1 MTGDYKGDYQELVDE
16 ISELLGVPATL
27 ENRDFELIAFGVYD
41 SEGDLDPS
49 ALDPVRTR
57 SILTRRS
64 TAAVRTW
71 FEGFGITRASAP
83 VRIPP
88 TPEAGVYRGRICLPV
103 RHRGVVL
110 GYVWLLDSDPGP
122 TDPQL
127 DAAMRVTARI
137 GALLA
142 DEAQHGADLSRE
154 LRAVLTA
161 ERGWQADMAVAAL
174 RTALGPRGD
183 GPYAVVCVAPWP
195 SADPDDAP
203 SARTVPHAT
212 ALCTVPWG
220 PSAQSLA
227 ALVRLRATDTLTP
240 ASSAA
245 GRLLE
250 RARDVEGGGGAYGG
264 GAYGGGAYGGTGSGG
279 ETSTGGP
286 GSGSGPGTGRSGGP
300 STGGSGTGGSGWGGL
315 GTGRPGTGRSGTG
328 GSGADGQ
335 GTGGSDSG
343 RTDTGSSGTGG
354 PGTGGSGVDG
364 QGTGGSGTVR
374 SDTGGSGTG
383 RSDTGR
389 PGTDGSGA
397 DGQGAGGS
405 GAGRS
410 GTGRPGAP
418 GSGTGRPGSSDG
430 GRSTSAEKEGGGS
443 GDTRSRGN
451 RSGGDLPVHGT
462 PGRQAKDPAAAP
474 PTVAAGIAVPRLSLA
489 ELAPAWQEAS
499 DAARAA
505 LAEPGFGPVAE
516 WSRIGPYRLLT
527 ALPPETAHDPVVR
540 PLLAPAHRELARTAE
555 VYLDCA
561 GQAGRTAAELG
572 IHRQTLY
579 YRLSRV
585 EQLTGLDL
593 DDGEDRLLLHMA
605 LKAARL

>member
-27 ENRDFELIAFGVYD
+27 ENRDFELIAFGAYD

-49 ALDPVRTR
+49 ALDPVRAR

-174 RTALGPRGD
+174 RTALGSRGD
-183 GPYAVVCVAPWP
+183 GPYAMVCVAPWP

-212 ALCTVPWG
+212 ALCTLPWG
-220 PSAQSLA
+220 PAAHALA
-227 ALVRLRATDTLTP
+227 ILVRLRAPDTLTP
-240 ASSAA
+240 ATTAA
-245 GRLLE
+245 TRLLAE
-250 RARDVEGGGGAYGG
+250 ETRTPGA
-264 GAYGGGAYGGTGSGG
+264 GTG
-279 ETSTGGP
+279 EPRT
-286 GSGSGPGTGRSGGP
+286 P
-300 STGGSGTGGSGWGGL
+300 S
-315 GTGRPGTGRSGTG
+315 R
-328 GSGADGQ
+328 
-335 GTGGSDSG
+335 
-343 RTDTGSSGTGG
+343 
-354 PGTGGSGVDG
+354 
-364 QGTGGSGTVR
+364 
-374 SDTGGSGTG
+374 
-383 RSDTGR
+383 
-389 PGTDGSGA
+389 
-397 DGQGAGGS
+397 
-405 GAGRS
+405 
-410 GTGRPGAP
+410 
-418 GSGTGRPGSSDG
+418 
-430 GRSTSAEKEGGGS
+430 
-443 GDTRSRGN
+443 
-451 RSGGDLPVHGT
+451 
-462 PGRQAKDPAAAP
+462 
-474 PTVAAGIAVPRLSLA
+474 AAGIGEPRDGLA
-489 ELAPAWQEAS
+489 GVAAAWQEAS
-499 DAARAA
+499 AATRAA
-505 LAEPGFGPVAE
+505 LAEPGFGPLAQ

-527 ALPPETAHDPVVR
+527 ALPPETAQDPAVR
-540 PLLAPAHRELARTAE
+540 PLLSPAHRELARTAE

-605 LKAARL
+605 LKGARL